1 MKILERKGGLPPVA
15 YRDEG
20 SGAPLVLVHG
30 VGGES
35 GNWDDVA
42 ARLARFRIIRPDLRG
57 HGRSGPIRGPIR
69 VEDLARDV
77 TDVMDALGVQR
88 ARIAGFSLGGMVVQ
102 SVALDSPQ
110 RVEKL
115 AILGAVSGR
124 TPEEQG
130 KARDRIEFLR
140 KEGLAGIAESNRE
153 RWFTDA
159 FRQAHP
165 DKVELRVRQLLACDA
180 ESYLQAFTVFCTTD
194 HVARL
199 GELRMPVLVA
209 TGEHDAAATTRMAR
223 LMHERIAGSRLQ
235 ILPGLRHSI
244 LIEAPEPVAALLGE
258 FF

>member
-1 MKILERKGGLPPVA
+1 MKILKRKGLPAIA

-20 SGAPLVLVHG
+20 AGAPLVLVHG

-42 ARLARFRIIRPDLRG
+42 ARLAGFRVIRPDLRG
-57 HGRSGPIRGPIR
+57 HGRSAPIRGPIR
-69 VEDLARDV
+69 IDDLARDV
-77 TDVMDALGVQR
+77 SDVMDALGVQR
-88 ARIAGFSLGGMVVQ
+88 ARVAGFSLGGMVVQ
-102 SVALDSPQ
+102 SLALGAPQ

-124 TPEEQG
+124 TAEEQG
-130 KARDRIEFLR
+130 RARDRVEFLR
-140 KEGLAGIAESNRE
+140 KEGLAAIAESNRE

-159 FRQAHP
+159 FRSAHP
-165 DKVELRVRQLLACDA
+165 DKVDLRVRQLLACDA
-180 ESYLQAFTVFCTTD
+180 ESYLQAFTVFSTTD
-194 HVARL
+194 LAARL

-209 TGEHDAAATTRMAR
+209 TGEHDAAATVRMAR
-223 LMHERIAGSRLQ
+223 LMHERIAGSRLE

-244 LIEAPEPVAALLGE
+244 LIEAPETVAALLRG